1 MIQCAYGGAIVKKDN
16 LNFANILGYKDW
28 IYLMALMGVIIIAI
42 LFDPK
47 MIIPGLIIWGLLLVY
62 SLHSNSKRRKE
73 IEKYIENLTFN
84 MDVVT
89 KDTLL
94 NFPLPMVTV
103 ELNGMIIWHNNLF
116 QEIILN
122 KESMI
127 EKYLSDIIDGFNPEE
142 LINADK
148 TISKS
153 IRIQDRDYSVVGS
166 LIRVDNK
173 ENREHYIVAL
183 YFIDNSEYTNLL
195 QRYIAEYPNIGII
208 IIDNYDELMQSIVDT
223 GRPQLL
229 AEIDRTINEWYDFT
243 GGIVKKYE
251 RDKYVMFFESQYMQ
265 ALKDKKFEVLD
276 KVKEIDIGNK
286 LPVTLSIGI
295 SSEAQDFSE
304 RLKNALTAIDIAM
317 GRGGDQAVIKEGDE
331 YIFFG
336 GQSKELE
343 KRTRVKA
350 RVMANALEKLIEDSD
365 NVIIQGHSNA
375 DADSIGAALGIYRM
389 AKSFNREAH
398 IVLEDINV
406 TIKEIIDRL
415 EKTGQY
421 EDVFIGKN
429 EALDKIGPKTVL
441 VIVDTHRA
449 NLTAVPELLS
459 FTDKVV
465 VIDHHRKVTDF
476 ISNLF
481 LQYHEIYASS
491 ACELVTE
498 LLQYMEKK
506 VELRQSEAE
515 ILYAGMMMDTKNF
528 TFKTGVR
535 TFEAAAFLKKVGVD
549 TVAVKQLFKNDI
561 NTYISRAEVVK
572 NAEIINN
579 EIAISQCP
587 KGLDNPQLI
596 TAQAADELLN
606 ITGIKASFVVSEK
619 DKRIIIS
626 GRSLGE
632 INVQIIL
639 EKLGGGGHITMAGTQ
654 LDEISIEEAIEK
666 LKVAINEFF
675 EEREAVK

>member
-1 MIQCAYGGAIVKKDN
+1 MIVP
-16 LNFANILGYKDW
+16 
-28 IYLMALMGVIIIAI
+28 GV
-42 LFDPK
+42 
-47 MIIPGLIIWGLLLVY
+47 MIWLLLLVY
-62 SLHSNSKRRKE
+62 SLQTNSKRRKE

-153 IRIQDRDYSVVGS
+153 ITIQDRDYSVVGS

-173 ENREHYIVAL
+173 GSKEHYIVAL
-183 YFIDNSEYTNLL
+183 YFIDKSEYTNLL
-195 QRYIAEYPNIGII
+195 QKYINEYPNIGIA
-208 IIDNYDELMQSIVDT
+208 IIDNYDELMQSIVDS

-229 AEIDRTINEWYDFT
+229 AEIDRNLNEWYGFT

-251 RDKYVMFFESQYMQ
+251 RDKYIMFFESQYMQ
-265 ALKDKKFEVLD
+265 ELKDKKFEILD

-295 SSEAQDFSE
+295 SNEEGDFND

-317 GRGGDQAVIKEGDE
+317 GRGGDQAVIKEKDD
-331 YIFFG
+331 YVFFG
-336 GQSKELE
+336 GQSKEME

-350 RVMANALEKLIEDSD
+350 RVMANALERLIEDSD
-365 NVIIQGHSNA
+365 KVIIQGHSNT
-375 DADSIGAALGIYRM
+375 DADSLGAALGIYRM
-389 AKSFNREAH
+389 AKSFNRDAY
-398 IVLEDINV
+398 IVLDDVNV
-406 TIKEIIDRL
+406 TIKEIVDKL

-429 EALDKIGPKTVL
+429 EAIDKISPKSVL

-449 NLTAVPELLS
+449 NLTEAPELLN
-459 FTDKVV
+459 FTDKIV

-476 ISNLF
+476 ISNVF

-506 VELRQSEAE
+506 VEIRQPEAE
-515 ILYAGMMMDTKNF
+515 VLYAGIMMDTKNF

-535 TFEAAAFLKKVGVD
+535 TFEAAAFLKKAGVD
-549 TVAVKQLFKNDI
+549 TVAVKELFKNDI
-561 NTYISRAEVVK
+561 DTYISRAEIVK
-572 NAEIINN
+572 NAEIIRG
-579 EIAISQCP
+579 EIAISQAP
-587 KGLDNPQLI
+587 KELNNVQLI

-606 ITGIKASFVVSEK
+606 ITEIKASFVLSEK
-619 DKRIIIS
+619 DGRIIIS

-632 INVQIIL
+632 INVQVIL
-639 EKLGGGGHITMAGTQ
+639 EKLGGGGHITMAGAQ
-654 LDEISIEEAIEK
+654 VDDMSIEEATDK
-666 LKVAINEFF
+666 LKVAINEYF
-675 EEREAVK
+675 EERETAK

>member
-1 MIQCAYGGAIVKKDN
+1 VKKDN
-16 LNFANILGYKDW
+16 INFANILGYKDW
-28 IYLMALMGVIIIAI
+28 IYLIALMGLIIISVI
-42 LFDPK
+42 FEPK
-47 MIIPGLIIWGLLLVY
+47 MIIPGVIIWLLLLIY
-62 SLHSNSKRRKE
+62 SLQTNSKRRKE

-127 EKYLSDIIDGFNPEE
+127 EKYLSDIIDGFDPEE

-173 ENREHYIVAL
+173 GSKEHYIVAL
-183 YFIDNSEYTNLL
+183 YFIDKSEYTNLL
-195 QRYIAEYPNIGII
+195 QKYINEYPNIGIA
-208 IIDNYDELMQSIVDT
+208 IIDNYDELMQSIVDS

-229 AEIDRTINEWYDFT
+229 AEIDRSLNEWYDFT

-251 RDKYVMFFESQYMQ
+251 RDKYIMFFESQYMQ
-265 ALKDKKFEVLD
+265 EMKDKKFEILD

-295 SSEAQDFSE
+295 SNEEGDFND
-304 RLKNALTAIDIAM
+304 RLKEALTSIDIAM
-317 GRGGDQAVIKEGDE
+317 GRGGDQVVIKEKDD
-331 YIFFG
+331 YVFFG
-336 GQSKELE
+336 GQSKEME

-350 RVMANALEKLIEDSD
+350 RVMANALERLIEDSD
-365 NVIIQGHSNA
+365 KVIIQGHSNT
-375 DADSIGAALGIYRM
+375 DADSLGAALGIYRM
-389 AKSFNREAH
+389 AKSFNRDAY
-398 IVLEDINV
+398 IVLEDVNV
-406 TIKEIIDRL
+406 TIKEILEKL

-421 EDVFIGKN
+421 EDVFIRKN
-429 EALDKIGPKTVL
+429 EAIDKISPKTVL

-449 NLTAVPELLS
+449 NLTEAPELLN
-459 FTDKVV
+459 FTDKIV

-476 ISNLF
+476 ISNVF

-506 VELRQSEAE
+506 VEIRQPEAE
-515 ILYAGMMMDTKNF
+515 VLYAGIMMDTKNF

-535 TFEAAAFLKKVGVD
+535 TFEAAAFLKKAGVD
-549 TVAVKQLFKNDI
+549 TVAVKELFKNDI
-561 NTYISRAEVVK
+561 DTYISRAEIVK
-572 NAEIINN
+572 NAEIING
-579 EIAISQCP
+579 EVAISQAP
-587 KGLDNPQLI
+587 KELNNVQLI

-606 ITGIKASFVVSEK
+606 ITEIKASFVLSEK
-619 DKRIIIS
+619 DNRIIIS

-632 INVQIIL
+632 INVQVIL
-639 EKLGGGGHITMAGTQ
+639 EKLGGGGHITMAGAQ
-654 LDEISIEEAIEK
+654 VDDMSIEEVIEK
-666 LKVAINEFF
+666 LKQAINEYF
-675 EEREAVK
+675 EERELAK